1 MKNQA
6 LKSTPN
12 IIYKSSVRGISYLAY
27 TVNNLEKVSREMAPT
42 EQLRARN
49 KTIVNINPASE
60 EAAYQNQVRQK
71 PRPRDKKYYFEV
83 QSQIISGA

>member
-1 MKNQA
+1 
-6 LKSTPN
+6 
-12 IIYKSSVRGISYLAY
+12 
-27 TVNNLEKVSREMAPT
+27 MAPT